1 MIDLYLKAATKADM
15 DAALLASGLFEDFD
29 GELRPIDATVL
40 LDKESLS
47 PPIDATVPLDE
58 EGSSPPVSAEDG
70 YFVNLRL
77 IYADEAPEALAA
89 LQTLPVTP
97 WRVWA

>member
-15 DAALLASGLFEDFD
+15 DAALLASELFTDLD
-29 GELRPIDATVL
+29 GELYAVDATTLIDRVGA
-40 LDKESLS
+40 S
-47 PPIDATVPLDE
+47 PSDN
-58 EGSSPPVSAEDG
+58 AEDG

-77 IYADEAPEALAA
+77 AYADEIPEALVD
-89 LQTLPVTP
+89 LQTSPVTP

>member
-1 MIDLYLKAATKADM
+1 MIDLYLKATSKAKM
-15 DAALLASGLFEDFD
+15 DAALLVSELFEDFD
-29 GELRPIDATVL
+29 GELNPVNSSILIDRVGP
-40 LDKESLS
+40 S
-47 PPIDATVPLDE
+47 PADSTE
-58 EGSSPPVSAEDG
+58 RG

-89 LQTLPVTP
+89 LQTSPVTP

>member
-1 MIDLYLKAATKADM
+1 MIDLYLKATTKAKM
-15 DAALLASGLFEDFD
+15 DAALLASGLFADFD
-29 GELRPIDATVL
+29 GELYPVDATTLIDRVGT
-40 LDKESLS
+40 S
-47 PPIDATVPLDE
+47 PSDSTE
-58 EGSSPPVSAEDG
+58 RG

-89 LQTLPVTP
+89 LQTSPVTP

>member
-1 MIDLYLKAATKADM
+1 MIDLYLKATSKAKM
-15 DAALLASGLFEDFD
+15 DAALLASELFETSD
-29 GELRPIDATVL
+29 GELRPVDTTVL
-40 LDKESLS
+40 LDIVGTS
-47 PPIDATVPLDE
+47 PADSTE
-58 EGSSPPVSAEDG
+58 RG

-89 LQTLPVTP
+89 LQTSPVTP

>member
-1 MIDLYLKAATKADM
+1 MIDLYLKATSKAKM
-15 DAALLASGLFEDFD
+15 DAALLASELFEVSE
-29 GELRPIDATVL
+29 GKLRPVDTTVL
-40 LDKESLS
+40 LDIVGTS
-47 PPIDATVPLDE
+47 PADSTE
-58 EGSSPPVSAEDG
+58 RG

-89 LQTLPVTP
+89 LQASPATP

>member
-15 DAALLASGLFEDFD
+15 DAALLESELFADFD
-29 GELRPIDATVL
+29 GELYPINATTLIDRVNA
-40 LDKESLS
+40 SLS
-47 PPIDATVPLDE
+47 DN
-58 EGSSPPVSAEDG
+58 AEDG

-77 IYADEAPEALAA
+77 AYADEAPEALMD
-89 LQTLPVTP
+89 LQTSPVTP

>member
-1 MIDLYLKAATKADM
+1 MIDLYLKATSKAKM
-15 DAALLASGLFEDFD
+15 NAALLASELFADFD
-29 GELRPIDATVL
+29 GELYPVDASVLIDRVGT
-40 LDKESLS
+40 S
-47 PPIDATVPLDE
+47 PSDSTE
-58 EGSSPPVSAEDG
+58 RG

-89 LQTLPVTP
+89 LQTSPVTP

>member
-1 MIDLYLKAATKADM
+1 MIDLYLKAATKAKM
-15 DAALLASGLFEDFD
+15 EAALVASGLFAYND
-29 GELRPIDATVL
+29 GELYPVDATVL
-40 LDKESLS
+40 MDVFGPS
-47 PPIDATVPLDE
+47 PSDSTE
-58 EGSSPPVSAEDG
+58 RG

-89 LQTLPVTP
+89 LQTSPATP